1 MIVRR
6 EELPPSPMAAD
17 VRRGMNVTLLSAA
30 ELTPAARVVL
40 CIKILVATSFVL
52 IVGAST
58 PKWDI

>member
-1 MIVRR
+1 
-6 EELPPSPMAAD
+6 MAAD

-52 IVGAST
+52 IVGATT
-58 PKWDI
+58 PKDI